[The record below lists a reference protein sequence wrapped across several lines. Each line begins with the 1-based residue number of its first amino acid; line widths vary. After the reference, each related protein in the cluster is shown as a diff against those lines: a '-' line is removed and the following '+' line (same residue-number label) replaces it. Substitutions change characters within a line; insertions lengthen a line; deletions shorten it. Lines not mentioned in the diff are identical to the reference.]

1 MSRRS
6 ASRERS
12 VLRSSE
18 PALSLMMDESSSLPT
33 DGDARVGFTMVD
45 EDGGVDGFFVD
56 VVAAGLSPNPL
67 PADRDEEKFLLELQV
82 DKDKGA
88 RRRWGENL
96 IKVKALAG
104 RTMAVMAPTQRN
116 RNASILAGSS
126 SLKRLPSLCRTSTN
140 LGLCLGNL
148 HKYGNDMA
156 E

>member
-1 MSRRS
+1 MTAAPASCATSASASRRSRSLRNSVSRRS

-12 VLRSSE
+12 VRRSSE

-33 DGDARVGFTMVD
+33 DGDARVGLTMVD

-82 DKDKGA
+82 DKEKGA
-88 RRRWGENL
+88 RHRWGENL

-104 RTMAVMAPTQRN
+104 RTMAVMAPTQRV
-116 RNASILAGSS
+116 RNANIILISGS
-126 SLKRLPSLCRTSTN
+126 R
-140 LGLCLGNL
+140 
-148 HKYGNDMA
+148 
-156 E
+156 